1 LLARA
6 GARVGADQVKQ
17 PVFVALVALACV
29 LYLVASAGAG
39 GAWLDLGS
47 SALVA
52 VALWSALVPLWVKSD
67 ELSQAP
73 VLVRALA
80 VLLALALASAHAA
93 QAYSLLGEVVCALSL
108 PAFSVVALQLA
119 LTAPDIP
126 PKLARH
132 GGSIGL
138 LRMIALGASVLGVLA
153 ALPPPSLFG
162 RALILP
168 HRVFHAP
175 LVFSL
180 AALALATLLRLVRRR
195 LGSDITALSANV
207 WPALGAGAGLLLF
220 GAASAARLFGLIG
233 MRELHGAIAASAL
246 IFLGGHLW
254 LVSTPRARVAHA
266 RLRELFSWLFALA
279 LSGFSLGLLLRGA
292 EPTRPLLAALF
303 VLGVLTFE
311 LLRRMFRVLARVL
324 LAPQRGALLNAL
336 DEIKQGIA
344 GAQSHTE
351 LGASVL
357 RPLRRASGSP
367 EAAPL
372 LFSLHP
378 PQEIRLDAAGFA
390 RIAPRALHEAVRK
403 RLLDLPAAPIVR
415 GDMQQLVPRRPE
427 LRELVRALDE
437 LSALCVLPL
446 VNDGNLEGA
455 LLVAQGARRDPLSL
469 EELDAL
475 EGLTRFLAP
484 LLSVMTTVDRMR
496 ARLSSQD
503 AEQTGLLEKLH
514 DASEELREA
523 RAGLSLLR
531 AMSSPLVS
539 YREPIRYSPP
549 MRELFARL
557 TEVAAQPTPLT
568 LVAEAGC
575 AVLPIA
581 EYVHRMAGLEQ
592 APFVVADCS
601 ALEDSEQR
609 RRLFGSGGEA
619 NPRLGYLQLAERG
632 TLVLCDAPALSFET
646 QRQLAAA
653 LSERRA
659 CPVGSAAWYA
669 LDARLVVTARRP
681 LEELFERGALSPELA
696 RWLTP
701 AVYRVPALRECRED
715 IESLVLIAVDR
726 AGRVLGKNVPGV
738 SPEALSALREHDWPL
753 NQLELESAIERAVF
767 SAGAQRI
774 ELADLPPLPRGS
786 AASASFVDQEREILR
801 SALDRAGG
809 NRTRA
814 ARALGLKRTTLLEKL
829 RKLGLDDA
837 RSGGGTTEH

>member
-1 LLARA
+1 
-6 GARVGADQVKQ
+6 VKQ
-17 PVFVALVALACV
+17 PVFVALVASACV

-47 SALVA
+47 TALVV
-52 VALWSALVPLWVKSD
+52 VALWSALVPVWVKND
-67 ELSQAP
+67 ELSEAP
-73 VLVRALA
+73 ALVRGLA
-80 VLLALALASAHAA
+80 VLLALTVASALAA

-108 PAFSVVALQLA
+108 PALSVVTLQLA
-119 LTAPDIP
+119 LTAPDTP
-126 PKLARH
+126 TKLARH
-132 GGSIGL
+132 AGSISL
-138 LRMIALGASVLGVLA
+138 VRFIALGAAVLGVLA

-162 RALILP
+162 RSLILP
-168 HRVFHAP
+168 YWVFHAP
-175 LVFSL
+175 LVFGLS
-180 AALALATLLRLVRRR
+180 ALALATLLRLLRRR

-207 WPALGAGAGLLLF
+207 WPSLGASAALLLF
-220 GAASAARLFGLIG
+220 GAASAASLLGLIG
-233 MRELHGAIAASAL
+233 AREQRAAIAASAL
-246 IFLGGHLW
+246 LFLGGHLW

-266 RLRELFSWLFALA
+266 WLRELFAWLLALA
-279 LSGFSLGLLLRGA
+279 ASGVLLWLLLRGRTL
-292 EPTRPLLAALF
+292 ELPLLAALF
-303 VLGVLTFE
+303 VLGVLSFE
-311 LLRRMFRVLARVL
+311 LFRRMFRVLARVL
-324 LAPQRGALLNAL
+324 LAPQRGALLGAL
-336 DEIKQGIA
+336 EEIRQGIA

-390 RIAPRALHEAVRK
+390 RVSARGLHEALRK
-403 RLLDLPAAPIVR
+403 RLLDMPAAPIVR

-427 LRELVRALDE
+427 LRDVVRALDE

-496 ARLSSQD
+496 SRLSAQD
-503 AEQTGLLEKLH
+503 AEQTGLVEKLR
-514 DASEELREA
+514 DTTEELREA
-523 RAGLSLLR
+523 RAGLNLLR
-531 AMSSPLVS
+531 AISSPLVS

-557 TEVAAQPTPLT
+557 GEVSAQPTPLT
-568 LVAEAGC
+568 LISEAGC
-575 AVLPIA
+575 TVLPIA
-581 EYVHRMAGLEQ
+581 EYVHRTGGHEKD
-592 APFVVADCS
+592 PFVVADCS
-601 ALEDSEQR
+601 VLEQSEER
-609 RRLFGSGGEA
+609 RRLFGSGGDSD
-619 NPRLGYLQLAERG
+619 PRLGYLQLAEGG
-632 TLVLCDAPALSFET
+632 TLVLCDAPALSFDT

-669 LDARLVVTARRP
+669 LDARLIVTARRP
-681 LEELFERGALSPELA
+681 LEELFGRGALSPELA

-701 AVYRVPALRECRED
+701 AVYRVPPLRECRED
-715 IESLVLIAVDR
+715 IESLALIAIDR
-726 AGRVLGKNVPGV
+726 AGRVLGKNVPGL
-738 SPEALSALREHDWPL
+738 SPEALAVLREHDWPL
-753 NQLELESAIERAVF
+753 NHLELETVIERAVAQ
-767 SAGAQRI
+767 AGGPRV
-774 ELADLPPLPRGS
+774 ELSDLPPLPRGS
-786 AASASFVDQEREILR
+786 AASGSFVDQEREILR

-829 RKLGLDDA
+829 RKLGLDEA
-837 RSGGGTTEH
+837 RSGDGGTTEH